1 MAAKVNRHLWKGFLP
16 KGLENGMHQIE
27 VHITD
32 KNGEQ
37 YGGMHTLD
45 VQTGVLA

>member
-1 MAAKVNRHLWKGFLP
+1 MAAKVNRHLWKCFLP

-27 VHITD
+27 VRITD